1 MDFSADDVK
10 PVPPISGT
18 KTNKVM
24 SKVIGNSVVKG
35 AKGLFGDD
43 IVFKKVRGNMVMAKP
58 PAPRDK
64 REMSDKQKAHA
75 KRFLKA
81 TQFATRMLANPTT
94 AAEYEGGITLRK
106 FTARLVAISDYLNAP
121 EVDSINTDLYFGNPG
136 DKVIIDA
143 TDDFLVKAVKVTIT
157 DSTGA
162 VIEQGDAGPDAE
174 DVSPWTYVVTKAN
187 ASLPGTTIRAVAYD
201 KPGNKGTL
209 EIVM

>member
-43 IVFKKVRGNMVMAKP
+43 IVFKKVRGKMVMAKP
-58 PAPRDK
+58 AAPRDK

-81 TQFATRMLANPTT
+81 TRFANRMLANPATE
-94 AAEYEGGITLRK
+94 AEYENGITGSK
-106 FTARLVAISDYLNAP
+106 YTARLVAMSDYFNAP
-121 EVDSINTDLYFGNPG
+121 EVDSINVDQYFGNPG
-136 DKVIIDA
+136 DRIVIDA
-143 TDDFLVKAVKVTIT
+143 TDDFKVTALKVTIT
-157 DSTGA
+157 DSTGT
-162 VIEQGDAGPDAE
+162 VIEQGDAGPDADE
-174 DVSPWTYVVTKAN
+174 DPLWVYAATKAN
-187 ASLPGTTIRAVAYD
+187 TSIPGSTILAVAYD

-209 EIVM
+209 EITL